1 MIVVSVQPGQEVI
14 QTITESLREQ
24 GVTNGAIVSLIGA
37 VEGCAI
43 STMATDDY
51 AKDII
56 TEYTAPAEIT
66 GTGEIKDGVVH
77 IHITLGL
84 QGDESKTGHLR
95 RADVVHFFVNA
106 YVEPL

>member
-1 MIVVSVQPGQEVI
+1 LILVSVPPGQEVI
-14 QTITESLREQ
+14 DTLTASLREQ

-43 STMATDDY
+43 STMATDDH

-56 TEYTAPAEIT
+56 TEYAAPAELT

-77 IHITLGL
+77 VHVTLGL
-84 QGDESKTGHLR
+84 QGDESKTGHLH

-106 YVEPL
+106 YVQAL